1 LKRPHPQVERADL
14 LTLKT
19 YILMGSIYVPVCSK
33 HGTSLLHV
41 KRLIK
46 GIFKPASYKAP
57 LYFAP
62 QPASI
67 LISVPVQKEA
77 SSEFKKKMALA
88 ISPGCA
94 NLFLRKW
101 QQTASG

>member
-1 LKRPHPQVERADL
+1 MSEKLVN
-14 LTLKT
+14 
-19 YILMGSIYVPVCSK
+19 
-33 HGTSLLHV
+33 
-41 KRLIK
+41 
-46 GIFKPASYKAP
+46 GIFKNGSRT

-77 SSEFKKKMALA
+77 SSEFRKKMALA

-94 NLFLRKW
+94 NLFLRELRY
-101 QQTASG
+101 TASGKFS